1 MANSTITKTI
11 EINAPKKHVWQVML
25 DDVTYRQWTTVFCEG
40 SYAVTDWKQ
49 GSKAL
54 FKTPDGR
61 GMVSTIL
68 ESEPYVTLCIKHLG
82 VLTDGK
88 EDMESDEAKEWGGL
102 MENYLF
108 TETDGVTTLTIE
120 QDIPEEYL
128 EWSERPGSK
137 P

>member
-25 DDVTYRQWTTVFCEG
+25 DDVTYRQWTTVFAKVATPLPTGKE
-40 SYAVTDWKQ
+40 

-68 ESEPYVTLCIKHLG
+68 EAAIRSC
-82 VLTDGK
+82 
-88 EDMESDEAKEWGGL
+88 A
-102 MENYLF
+102 
-108 TETDGVTTLTIE
+108 
-120 QDIPEEYL
+120 
-128 EWSERPGSK
+128 
-137 P
+137 